1 MEFVWFIP
9 IKNEKYNFNMLS
21 IMTTYNYNDLITVEN
36 YYNFNKKLIKIEKL
50 DVINIFNDDKFVDS
64 ISMFDINNDD
74 HLLLLSNKFPLLKL
88 LNVDDKLWDN
98 YDYCNIL
105 DINDLSLKD
114 LKYCN
119 NNEEFLQNQTTIMR
133 FFFNNIKM
141 NNNNNNRLILFL
153 SLLDFSLKTIKLN
166 NKSLN
171 KTIQDKIMN
180 DKNTLLKII
189 NNDIYNKIYTTF
201 GLYSS

>member
-1 MEFVWFIP
+1 MEFIWFIP
-9 IKNEKYNFNMLS
+9 IKNEKYNFNIIS

-88 LNVDDKLWDN
+88 LNIDDKLWHN
-98 YDYCNIL
+98 YDYYNIL
-105 DINDLSLKD
+105 DINDLSIKD

-119 NNEEFLQNQTTIMR
+119 NNEDFLQTQTTIMR

-141 NNNNNNRLILFL
+141 NNNNNIRLILFL

-171 KTIQDKIMN
+171 KTIQYKIMN
-180 DKNTLLKII
+180 AKNTLLKII